1 MQPNDLFVV
10 SCAMKRGDVDTLL
23 ELLECDTF
31 TPTFRENVET
41 GEAFLEVF
49 LEDEAQIPEVVE
61 AITNAAEAAECEVS
75 PQVGRVAAADWSE
88 SWKQFFHVMRISKR
102 FVVRPSWETY
112 DAEPGDCVI
121 TLDPGMSFGTGQHAT
136 TQACLQLLDELAG
149 DELDRT
155 VLDMG
160 CGSGILAIGAKKLG
174 FADVKGFDY
183 DPDAVTVA
191 LENADFN
198 GVRIPFCEG
207 DLAAIDGEADIV
219 LANILGPVL
228 IEFAP
233 NIAQAVKPGGDL
245 VISGI
250 LETIYDDVR
259 EAFVKQGFTEVKN
272 ALIGEWRSGW
282 LKK

>member
-1 MQPNDLFVV
+1 MQPTDLYSV
-10 SCAMKRGDVDTLL
+10 SCALPRESVDTLL
-23 ELLECDTF
+23 ELLDCDDF
-31 TPTFRENVET
+31 TPTFRENVEM

-49 LEDEAQIPEVVE
+49 LEDEKQVPEVVE
-61 AITNAAEAAECEVS
+61 AIRNAAEAAECPVE
-75 PQVGRVAAADWSE
+75 PKIGRVAASDWAE
-88 SWKQFFHVMRISKR
+88 SWKRFFHVMRISKR

-112 DAEPGDCVI
+112 EAEPADCVI

-149 DELDRT
+149 ENLDRS

-174 FADVKGFDY
+174 FTDVKGFDY
-183 DPDAVTVA
+183 DPDAVAVA

-198 GVRIPFCEG
+198 GVRIPFYEG
-207 DLAAIDGEADIV
+207 DLSKCEEQADVV

-233 NIAQAVKPGGDL
+233 NIAKAVKPGGDL

-250 LETIYDDVR
+250 LATIYEDVR
-259 EAFVKQGFTEVKN
+259 EAFVKQGFSEVKN
-272 ALIGEWRSGW
+272 VLIGEWRSGW